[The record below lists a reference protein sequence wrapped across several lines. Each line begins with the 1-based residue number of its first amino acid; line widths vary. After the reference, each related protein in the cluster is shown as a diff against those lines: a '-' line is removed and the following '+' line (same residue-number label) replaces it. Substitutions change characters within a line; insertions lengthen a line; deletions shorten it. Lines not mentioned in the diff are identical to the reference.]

1 MASQA
6 GCAQS
11 MHLAFG
17 LHSSSLQQFGAEAQ
31 FRVMIECVAT
41 DVATMMVNVT
51 EMQGQ
56 VERVSGSRLDS
67 SNSPATGVKTAL
79 HKLVTKYAGAE
90 VAERLLGAP
99 AKQRRCATCPCLFI
113 MPAFKLV
120 TLLLDLIWHSCD
132 CTSVLVQP
140 TLPNEEP
147 EIMVFVHTF

>member
-1 MASQA
+1 MAAVLPCITSQVSLARQA

-11 MHLAFG
+11 MHLAFSPY
-17 LHSSSLQQFGAEAQ
+17 SSSLQQFGAEAQ

-79 HKLVTKYAGAE
+79 HKLVTKYAGGE

-99 AKQRRCATCPCLFI
+99 AKQRRCATCPCLFKL
-113 MPAFKLV
+113 PALS
-120 TLLLDLIWHSCD
+120 LSSL
-132 CTSVLVQP
+132 
-140 TLPNEEP
+140 
-147 EIMVFVHTF
+147 